1 MAMRQKYMA
10 ELEAMNQ
17 DVIRMSTCI
26 EEAIEKSVTVLKT
39 MDLKEANKIIV
50 NDDIIDEMEREIRR
64 ECIRILAKQQPVA
77 KDLRRVTA
85 ILRMI
90 SDIERIAD
98 HCADI
103 SEYVILLAKEDKL
116 PMPDKIDDM
125 FMKMKEMVVG
135 AIDSFVSEDVDKAGF
150 VQKSDQ
156 VVDDYFDNILN
167 ELCEEM
173 KHHPENLKSYV
184 YYVMIIKYVERMADH
199 ATNMAEWNMYMI
211 TGEMET

>member
-1 MAMRQKYMA
+1 MAMRQRYMA
-10 ELEAMNQ
+10 ELEVMNQ

-125 FMKMKEMVVG
+125 FLKMKEMVVG

-173 KHHPENLKSYV
+173 KHHTENLKSYV

>member
-1 MAMRQKYMA
+1 M
-10 ELEAMNQ
+10 
-17 DVIRMSTCI
+17 
-26 EEAIEKSVTVLKT
+26 
-39 MDLKEANKIIV
+39 
-50 NDDIIDEMEREIRR
+50 
-64 ECIRILAKQQPVA
+64 
-77 KDLRRVTA
+77 
-85 ILRMI
+85 
-90 SDIERIAD
+90 
-98 HCADI
+98 
-103 SEYVILLAKEDKL
+103 ILLAKEDKL

-125 FMKMKEMVVG
+125 FLKMKEMVVG